1 MSSTNR
7 FRNFESGSQKRK
19 KKQRIEELTQSQKGA
34 IDRFIIKESQVSSS
48 NQTLDQAPALDRSI
62 ENNPRDDQ
70 TGTEN
75 NAEVQEVLIND
86 TSVEINN
93 NDADN
98 NENTDDSFQPD
109 IFDPRYWDSLNPK
122 QIDILAQK
130 GPRRDLSIQ
139 KGPKDRYSR
148 RFSALF
154 YNRVLSN
161 GEHCDRDWLVYCKEL
176 DRVFCFS
183 YKLFTKGHRKG
194 QLANE
199 GYNDWIHL
207 GSRLKEHETSADH
220 VLNMTIC
227 KLYEDSNGNFLGLI
241 EMLAEFDP
249 VIQEH
254 VRPITSEET
263 LLHYLDPKIQN
274 ELIHLLAS
282 AIKSEICQLHDGR
295 AVLKVLK
302 LSDFNALTFERL
314 YFSEAKGLANNELGE
329 YEFIVAI
336 VIWYEV
342 LYAVNLVSKHLQ
354 AKDMLIDVAIEKVQG
369 LISFFK
375 GYRETD
381 FLQALEAAKGIAL
394 ELDIGTTFRKKR
406 EIERKRQFDENP
418 DDTNVATQ
426 SAEETFRINYFI
438 PIVDQAIS
446 SLTRR
451 FEQYQ
456 HYQKNFGFL
465 FTADSLRSLDNTS
478 LKSSYDNLEAA
489 LKRDEKS
496 DIDAN
501 ELYTELRFL
510 QDFIPKENMGP
521 LEILKFLKRHD
532 CFPNASIA
540 YRILL
545 TIPVTVASA
554 ERSISKLKL
563 LKSYLRCTMTQ
574 ERLNSLAMIALEN
587 GLLEKI
593 NYEHIIEDFIS
604 KNTKRMMLFK

>member
-1 MSSTNR
+1 M
-7 FRNFESGSQKRK
+7 
-19 KKQRIEELTQSQKGA
+19 
-34 IDRFIIKESQVSSS
+34 
-48 NQTLDQAPALDRSI
+48 
-62 ENNPRDDQ
+62 
-70 TGTEN
+70 
-75 NAEVQEVLIND
+75 
-86 TSVEINN
+86 
-93 NDADN
+93 
-98 NENTDDSFQPD
+98 
-109 IFDPRYWDSLNPK
+109 
-122 QIDILAQK
+122 
-130 GPRRDLSIQ
+130 
-139 KGPKDRYSR
+139 
-148 RFSALF
+148 
-154 YNRVLSN
+154 
-161 GEHCDRDWLVYCKEL
+161 
-176 DRVFCFS
+176 
-183 YKLFTKGHRKG
+183 
-194 QLANE
+194 
-199 GYNDWIHL
+199 
-207 GSRLKEHETSADH
+207 
-220 VLNMTIC
+220 
-227 KLYEDSNGNFLGLI
+227 
-241 EMLAEFDP
+241 
-249 VIQEH
+249 
-254 VRPITSEET
+254 
-263 LLHYLDPKIQN
+263 
-274 ELIHLLAS
+274 
-282 AIKSEICQLHDGR
+282 
-295 AVLKVLK
+295 
-302 LSDFNALTFERL
+302 
-314 YFSEAKGLANNELGE
+314 ANNELGE

-375 GYRETD
+375 GYRETG

-587 GLLEKI
+587 RLLEKI

>member
-227 KLYEDSNGNFLGLI
+227 LAFRGTNNSKLYEDSNGNFLGLI

-282 AIKSEICQLHDGR
+282 AIKSEIGIE
-295 AVLKVLK
+295 K
-302 LSDFNALTFERL
+302 
-314 YFSEAKGLANNELGE
+314 
-329 YEFIVAI
+329 
-336 VIWYEV
+336 
-342 LYAVNLVSKHLQ
+342 LVSYKPLK
-354 AKDMLIDVAIEKVQG
+354 AAI
-369 LISFFK
+369 
-375 GYRETD
+375 
-381 FLQALEAAKGIAL
+381 GIAL
-394 ELDIGTTFRKKR
+394 ELDISTTFRKKR
-406 EIERKRQFDENP
+406 EIKRKRQFDENP

-426 SAEETFRINYFI
+426 SAEESFRINYFI

-451 FEQYQ
+451 FERYQ

-465 FTADSLRSLDNTS
+465 FTADSLR
-478 LKSSYDNLEAA
+478 
-489 LKRDEKS
+489 
-496 DIDAN
+496 
-501 ELYTELRFL
+501 
-510 QDFIPKENMGP
+510 
-521 LEILKFLKRHD
+521 
-532 CFPNASIA
+532 
-540 YRILL
+540 
-545 TIPVTVASA
+545 
-554 ERSISKLKL
+554 
-563 LKSYLRCTMTQ
+563 
-574 ERLNSLAMIALEN
+574 
-587 GLLEKI
+587 
-593 NYEHIIEDFIS
+593 
-604 KNTKRMMLFK
+604 